1 MKSLTTAVL
10 ALGTMFAAVTP
21 AQAET
26 VIVES
31 QEVDL
36 SKYNLSS
43 QSGAMAAL
51 RDITQAANKVCGAD
65 RTMPGRY
72 NEVISSRECVR
83 TAIGAAVSESGS
95 AVLAKVHNVKTLG

>member
-51 RDITQAANKVCGAD
+51 RDITQAANKVCYVLK
-65 RTMPGRY
+65 TT
-72 NEVISSRECVR
+72 SSW
-83 TAIGAAVSESGS
+83 
-95 AVLAKVHNVKTLG
+95 KNQN